1 MAVGPAAAPFAALAQ
16 TGAGRAVS
24 TGGTAP
30 RSAITMP
37 TGSLVSYGDVGDDVV
52 AVQRIVGVDDDGIFG
67 PITPRAVERFQQRAG
82 LPVTGAVDARTWT
95 TLFKSNVSV
104 VSGRGKT
111 TMTVY
116 QSTGGV
122 AAPDAKPAP
131 VTRKKASSAPIK
143 VKTPATSTDPAT
155 NRAATA
161 KPQSTSTDP
170 ATDRAATAKPQSTS
184 TDPATNR
191 AATAKPQ
198 STTTPVAAP
207 VASGGCGSGRIATPV
222 SGPVTGV
229 YGESRPGHMH
239 AGQDI
244 AAPAG
249 TAVRAAQCGTVTQA
263 GYNNGGYRHPPCLHH
278 PNRGRTP

>member
-16 TGAGRAVS
+16 TGSGRAASSAV
-24 TGGTAP
+24 TP
-30 RSAITMP
+30 RSAIAMP

-67 PITPRAVERFQQRAG
+67 PITRRAVERFQQRAG

-95 TLFKSNVSV
+95 TLFKSNVSI

-122 AAPDAKPAP
+122 AAPVAKPAP
-131 VTRKKASSAPIK
+131 VTRKKASSAPIT

-170 ATDRAATAKPQSTS
+170 ATNRAATAKPQSTS

-191 AATAKPQ
+191 AA
-198 STTTPVAAP
+198 
-207 VASGGCGSGRIATPV
+207 
-222 SGPVTGV
+222 
-229 YGESRPGHMH
+229 
-239 AGQDI
+239 
-244 AAPAG
+244 
-249 TAVRAAQCGTVTQA
+249 
-263 GYNNGGYRHPPCLHH
+263 
-278 PNRGRTP
+278 